1 MWNDAFAERQ
11 MPASKDLMQAES
23 GMWPAVLVE
32 VAFVGT
38 RGLRISSQWADI
50 TRFLINEVR
59 RGKQETCATAHWI
72 MTI

>member
-11 MPASKDLMQAES
+11 MPASKDVMQAEL

-38 RGLRISSQWADI
+38 RGLRIRSQRADI
-50 TRFLINEVR
+50 TRFLIDEVR
-59 RGKQETCATAHWI
+59 HGKQETCATAHWS
-72 MTI
+72 MTV